1 MKQGGF
7 ILSSKPWSRAFLP
20 PDQSPP
26 DLLVFMHIDATHSP
40 WLVRVTI
47 EQPTRPEARAVVLEQ
62 AFELRTAAQDALT
75 LLNDIVTRAT
85 ILLALRREESS
96 PELATPGNDLIPG
109 YLTGIEQALAVGLAA
124 RMPASVP
131 FLHQERAI
139 FDHLFDVALYGDE
152 PLRPRMLL
160 VNALEN
166 ESRRRPDI
174 VREYLEKLTL
184 LQEKHPLPA
193 GTGATIV
200 AKGVQAVTEKANA
213 G

>member
-1 MKQGGF
+1 M
-7 ILSSKPWSRAFLP
+7 
-20 PDQSPP
+20 
-26 DLLVFMHIDATHSP
+26 
-40 WLVRVTI
+40 
-47 EQPTRPEARAVVLEQ
+47 RPEARPVMLEQ
-62 AFELRTAAQDALT
+62 AFELRTAAQDSIA
-75 LLNDIVTRAT
+75 LLNDIITRVT
-85 ILLALRREESS
+85 ILLALRREDSA

-109 YLTGIEQALAVGLAA
+109 YLTAIEQALAIGLAA
-124 RMPASVP
+124 RLPAAEP

-152 PLRPRMLL
+152 QVRPRMLL

-166 ESRRRPDI
+166 ETRRRPDI

-184 LQEKHPLPA
+184 LQDKHPLPA
-193 GTGATIV
+193 SRGAELV